1 MKRISILLVTLALC
15 AAPAVRAQDA
25 ATQERLDKLSGRIDD
40 LTAGQEAL
48 KKQLNDLSRDLENL
62 REQSSKPNTS
72 YATQDD
78 LNRLLEQIK
87 DVDQKRM
94 DDAEKIRSELLK
106 LRDLLKAPPA
116 SPKHSATAPSKD
128 LSTSEPP
135 PADQKVFPYVIQ
147 SGDTL
152 DAIVLAYKDK
162 NIKVTVAQILK
173 ANPGLKPERLRVGQ
187 KIFIPAP
194 QP

>member
-1 MKRISILLVTLALC
+1 
-15 AAPAVRAQDA
+15 
-25 ATQERLDKLSGRIDD
+25 
-40 LTAGQEAL
+40 
-48 KKQLNDLSRDLENL
+48 
-62 REQSSKPNTS
+62 
-72 YATQDD
+72 
-78 LNRLLEQIK
+78 
-87 DVDQKRM
+87 M

-173 ANPGLKPERLRVGQ
+173 ANPGLKAGAAAGGAEDFHSRAPALSGSAAGNQ
-187 KIFIPAP
+187 AP
-194 QP
+194 QPQCASSPIAISTANPIRYQPNAVKVCVCT